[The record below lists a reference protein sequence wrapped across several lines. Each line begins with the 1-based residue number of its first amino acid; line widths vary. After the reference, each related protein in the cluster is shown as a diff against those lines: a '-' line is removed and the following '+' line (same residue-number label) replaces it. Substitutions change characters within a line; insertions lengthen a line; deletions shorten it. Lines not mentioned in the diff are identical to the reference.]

1 MQEVGY
7 CQGMSDIVGLLL
19 MFLGEE
25 DAFWA
30 LAQLMSLETHAMHG
44 RGPAG
49 RLGGT
54 WNSGLRPCRAAAAA
68 GQSGT
73 PSQPASPPAKG
84 AAPSGRL

>member
-44 RGPAG
+44 RGPAEH
-49 RLGGT
+49 LGGT
-54 WNSGLRPCRAAAAA
+54 CNSGLPPCRAAEQW
-68 GQSGT
+68 GGWD
-73 PSQPASPPAKG
+73 PPPARLPTGKG
-84 AAPSGRL
+84 HSLLRRL